1 MNVRYVLIPQE
12 VRVRKHE
19 VDEAK
24 LKKLL
29 KESRRHSGLNNENI
43 SEKLGVNLTKVEHW
57 FRNDKWFCIPDSE
70 IWMRL
75 KELLGIIT
83 EDFDKSIMEFEIR
96 DGTFEKSERT
106 YLTGGLCPTL
116 LTNEDINILVKEAE
130 V

>member
-1 MNVRYVLIPQE
+1 MQ
-12 VRVRKHE
+12 
-19 VDEAK
+19 
-24 LKKLL
+24 
-29 KESRRHSGLNNENI
+29 
-43 SEKLGVNLTKVEHW
+43 
-57 FRNDKWFCIPDSE
+57 
-70 IWMRL
+70 L

>member
-43 SEKLGVNLTKVEHW
+43 SEKTG
-57 FRNDKWFCIPDSE
+57 S
-70 IWMRL
+70 
-75 KELLGIIT
+75 
-83 EDFDKSIMEFEIR
+83 KS
-96 DGTFEKSERT
+96 
-106 YLTGGLCPTL
+106 Y
-116 LTNEDINILVKEAE
+116 
-130 V
+130 